1 MANTASAAKRARQTV
16 RRTARNRKVKAS
28 VKSELKSIRSAIA
41 GGKKDEAAKLLPK
54 VSSVLD
60 RAAKTGRVHKNKADR
75 HKSTLAS
82 QIAALK

>member
-1 MANTASAAKRARQTV
+1 MANTKSAAKRARQTV

-28 VKSELKSIRSAIA
+28 IKGELKGIRAAIA
-41 GGKKDEAAKLLPK
+41 GGKKADAAKLLSE

-60 RAAKTGRVHKNKADR
+60 RAAKTGRVHKNKVNR
-75 HKSTLAS
+75 HKSDLAS